1 MKPDSVITFTN
12 LVVLVTAAV
21 TILLAVSVCIVCT
34 AAGTCIWRRKCEK
47 HDMNAIIFTVY
58 HVSHVCTITYP
69 SP

>member
-1 MKPDSVITFTN
+1 MQIITFFSNSYIGMMPDSVITFTN

-47 HDMNAIIFTVY
+47 HDNE
-58 HVSHVCTITYP
+58 CLLL
-69 SP
+69 